1 MWMEE
6 TLGSRINTNRTEEA
20 LATGAD
26 RIAVGCPFCKV
37 MLSDG
42 VGEKVQEGT
51 ATEDVEVVDIAQMLL
66 AAVRRGGD
74 APQADD
80 VVPQPEPAPTA

>member
-1 MWMEE
+1 
-6 TLGSRINTNRTEEA
+6 
-20 LATGAD
+20 
-26 RIAVGCPFCKV
+26 

-51 ATEDVEVVDIAQMLL
+51 ASEDVEVVDIAQMLL

-74 APQADD
+74 APQADEA
-80 VVPQPEPAPTA
+80 VPQPEPAPTA